1 MCLICHYLF
10 HALACIVLNAYML
23 LLFFGVFFM
32 VQSVRITLFT
42 SLTFV
47 VIYIY
52 TQNQIKSRCIRMVL
66 TFYRTVCYTASNST
80 LEKNTQKIMFSK
92 YYRVC
97 RIIYTPVNKTNIH
110 NKLDRIESFK
120 IGQLG

>member
-1 MCLICHYLF
+1 
-10 HALACIVLNAYML
+10 
-23 LLFFGVFFM
+23 
-32 VQSVRITLFT
+32 
-42 SLTFV
+42 
-47 VIYIY
+47 
-52 TQNQIKSRCIRMVL
+52 MVL

-80 LEKNTQKIMFSK
+80 LEENTQKIMFSK